1 MLAVPCKE
9 FSTSFILRL
18 EATSSEDGKGIDR
31 FDLNTCLDLFLALP
45 NGAMY
50 SASFT
55 VHTGWEM
62 PARSEEELLT
72 SKPGQRKE
80 TDAQTRM
87 KEIGRA
93 WETGCYRLRSDPH
106 TDTINFTILESPR
119 FTKWQGAQKAILKGS
134 LHRVME
140 RD

>member
-1 MLAVPCKE
+1 M
-9 FSTSFILRL
+9 T
-18 EATSSEDGKGIDR
+18 
-31 FDLNTCLDLFLALP
+31 LP

-55 VHTGWEM
+55 VPTGWDM
-62 PARSEEELLT
+62 PARNEQELVT
-72 SKPGQRKE
+72 SSQRKE
-80 TDAQTRM
+80 TDAQARM

-93 WETGCYRLRSDPH
+93 WETGSYRLRSDPH
-106 TDTINFTILESPR
+106 TDTITFTILEPPR

-134 LHRVME
+134 LHRVIE